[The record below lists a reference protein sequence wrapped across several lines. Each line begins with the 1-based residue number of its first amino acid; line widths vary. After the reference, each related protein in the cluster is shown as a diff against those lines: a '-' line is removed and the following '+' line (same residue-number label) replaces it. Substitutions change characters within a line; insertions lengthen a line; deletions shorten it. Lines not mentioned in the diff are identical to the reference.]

1 MPAKQVDPRAV
12 FLNLPYDKEFE
23 PLFLAYIAGV
33 SCLRLIPCVTLGI
46 PGGDRRLDRIFD
58 LVRRSRYS
66 IHDLSRVE
74 MDTHRPPTPRFNMPF
89 ELGLAVAW
97 TKINRAR
104 HRWFVFET
112 QPRRVMKSLSDL
124 NGTDV
129 QIHRGTPGGVMREL
143 CSAFV
148 SVRRQ
153 PSIQEMMQVYRHLK
167 RAVPEIQ
174 QRTGATTIYEA
185 RIFRE
190 LSLVAAALARR
201 L

>member
-1 MPAKQVDPRAV
+1 MPAKQVDSRAV

-33 SCLRLIPCVTLGI
+33 SYLRLIPRVTLGI
-46 PGGDRRLDRIFD
+46 PGGERRLDRIFD
-58 LVRRSRYS
+58 LLSRSRYS

-74 MDTHRPPTPRFNMPF
+74 MDAHRPPTPRFNMPF
-89 ELGLAVAW
+89 ELGMAVAW
-97 TKINRAR
+97 TKTNRTE

-112 QPRRVMKSLSDL
+112 RPRRVMKSLSDL

-129 QIHRGTPGGVMREL
+129 QIHRGTPRGVMREL

-148 SVRRQ
+148 SVHAQ
-153 PSIQEMMQVYRHLK
+153 PSVQEMMQVYHKLK
-167 RAVPEIQ
+167 LTLPEIQ
-174 QRTGATTIYEA
+174 QRTGAQTIYEA
-185 RIFRE
+185 RIFSE
-190 LSLVAAALARR
+190 VSLVAAALVRR